1 MRSLFESF
9 VLVVVLLN
17 LVLSVGMIRA
27 FICTIRGDVD
37 SMGDEE

>member
-17 LVLSVGMIRA
+17 VVLSVGMIRA
-27 FICTIRGDVD
+27 FVRTMRGDVD
-37 SMGDEE
+37 SMDDEE

>member
-17 LVLSVGMIRA
+17 VVLSVGMLHA
-27 FICTIRGDVD
+27 FCRTMRGDVD
-37 SMGDEE
+37 SLGDEE